1 MNATHFREA
10 RFYISLSIAAAVA
23 TITLKLFAWW
33 ISGSVGL
40 LSDALE
46 SFVNLVGASFALWMI
61 QIASTPP
68 DADHPYGHSKAEYFS
83 SGFEGMLIF
92 AAAALILWTA
102 IPRLFAPT
110 PLESLGIGL
119 WLSAASTA
127 LNFMVSRLLSRA
139 GQRLRSVALE
149 ADARH
154 LMTDVWTT
162 LGVIVGLIAVALTGW
177 LWLDALIAIGV
188 ALHILF
194 EGWKLM
200 RAATAGL
207 MDESLPGEDLASIET
222 VLEDFRAQGASF
234 LQLKT
239 RQAGSTR
246 FVHVTVQVPG
256 DWHVDV
262 AHDLLD
268 KVEARIAEA
277 LQGAQVSTHLEPL
290 RSA

>member
-1 MNATHFREA
+1 MNTPPLRDA

-61 QIASTPP
+61 QIASAPP

-92 AAAALILWTA
+92 AAAALILWSA
-102 IPRLFAPT
+102 IPRLLTPA
-110 PLESLGIGL
+110 PLESLGLGL
-119 WLSAASTA
+119 WLSAGSTA

-139 GQRLRSVALE
+139 GQRLHSVALE

-162 LGVIVGLIAVALTGW
+162 LGVIAGLIAVALTGW

-200 RAATAGL
+200 RTATGGL
-207 MDESLPGEDLASIET
+207 MDESLPDEDLGCIDRALS
-222 VLEDFRAQGASF
+222 DFRAQGASF
-234 LQLKT
+234 LHLKT
-239 RQAGSTR
+239 RRAGSTR
-246 FVHVTVQVPG
+246 FVHLTVQVPG
-256 DWHVDV
+256 DWRVDV

-268 KVEARIAEA
+268 RVEARIADV

-290 RSA
+290 RNA